1 MPRLQPA
8 VTSRVGGEIPAD
20 LAQARAA
27 HTIAHNFSDAMSF
40 HPPVHHVFVTG
51 ATGYLGRTLSDSLID
66 RGHTV
71 HGLAR
76 PRSRTRLSSGVHPVF
91 GDALMASSY
100 VGSVPPA
107 DTLVHLVGT
116 PKPDPSKVAEFRA
129 VDLASL
135 DAAVAAAHTAGV
147 KHLVYVSVAQPAPVM
162 RAYVEA
168 RKAGEA
174 LIQASGL
181 NATILRPWYV
191 LGPGRRWPVLL
202 KPLYKIAEYLPAW
215 REAGQR
221 LGLVTLEQMT
231 AALVHAVE
239 HPALGVRV
247 VEVPTIRSPVPD

>member
-1 MPRLQPA
+1 MP
-8 VTSRVGGEIPAD
+8 V
-20 LAQARAA
+20 
-27 HTIAHNFSDAMSF
+27 

-51 ATGYLGRTLSDSLID
+51 ATGYLGRPLTDALVE

-71 HGLAR
+71 HALAR
-76 PRSRTRLSSGVHPVF
+76 PRSRARLGAGAQPVF
-91 GDALMASSY
+91 GDALAASSY

-116 PKPDPSKVAEFRA
+116 PKPNPSKVAQFRA

-147 KHLVYVSVAQPAPVM
+147 RHLVYVSVAQPAPVM

-174 LIQASGL
+174 IIRASGL

-191 LGPGRRWPVLL
+191 LGPGHRWPAVLM
-202 KPLYKIAEYLPAW
+202 PLYQLAAHVPAW
-215 REAGQR
+215 REPAQR